1 MSHERL
7 LLKSPDQILPIG
19 LKTPRLLLDGEEI
32 PARAAP
38 FGGDTIARLESGKTV
53 ECSLPAVN
61 LSDSS
66 RLASKLFLRWSP
78 KQRVLRKWAALAI
91 EGTAKTRVLK
101 EVVFDQWKA
110 AGDGVTIEARQPI
123 FQLPQ
128 SHPVFLRGFFAGVEF
143 PIATTI
149 ANADLVRI
157 SHMPGLRMAPGRWY
171 QTRTAVYGIAAPGGE
186 RAAFESYILANS
198 PGELRPFICWNTFW
212 GLCYPPNEM
221 GLLEE
226 LKSFETNLFRRH
238 GVSLDAFI
246 LDWQWSNPESIW
258 EMNRQRFPR
267 GFEEVSA
274 VCRSMNA
281 RLGLWTSPCA
291 MYPPALDAEWA
302 HKNGYE
308 TFLRS
313 PGNRVL
319 CQGGP
324 RYQTRFRESLLN
336 LYGSYGLGYSKF
348 DGYVFVC
355 PEGGHGH
362 ESGDLSAEACAEG
375 LAETIKAIHRA
386 FPHAWINPTCF
397 GASPAHGGCFM
408 PTR

>member
-1 MSHERL
+1 MQRQLPILRRSWRLATILSILLAPATFAVRGSAVLGLQTEHSQTAPAPQASFGQGHFEVSHERL

-171 QTRTAVYGIAAPGGE
+171 QTRTAVYGIAR
-186 RAAFESYILANS
+186 RAANV
-198 PGELRPFICWNTFW
+198 
-212 GLCYPPNEM
+212 PP
-221 GLLEE
+221 
-226 LKSFETNLFRRH
+226 SRAT
-238 GVSLDAFI
+238 SLQI
-246 LDWQWSNPESIW
+246 
-258 EMNRQRFPR
+258 
-267 GFEEVSA
+267 V
-274 VCRSMNA
+274 
-281 RLGLWTSPCA
+281 
-291 MYPPALDAEWA
+291 
-302 HKNGYE
+302 
-308 TFLRS
+308 
-313 PGNRVL
+313 
-319 CQGGP
+319 
-324 RYQTRFRESLLN
+324 REN
-336 LYGSYGLGYSKF
+336 
-348 DGYVFVC
+348 
-355 PEGGHGH
+355 
-362 ESGDLSAEACAEG
+362 
-375 LAETIKAIHRA
+375 
-386 FPHAWINPTCF
+386 
-397 GASPAHGGCFM
+397 
-408 PTR
+408 